1 MFKCMCRFPVGKIG
15 FYLTGNEMMS
25 IIQRH
30 IVMNKEVLQEMLFER
45 KWKARAWE
53 ACFAMICMV
62 LFLGSCVHPNK
73 QPTQNDR
80 QVCDTEEVNT
90 AQKEQSI
97 PVTEEP
103 VVQDME
109 AILEGMRPAVV
120 QLYCEMPDGGHIA
133 ASGFLME
140 ISEDNIYICT
150 NRHVIEGY
158 EKWQVYF
165 FDGTMA
171 LGDNIGVSDTYD
183 VGVVSVPLTEVQEQV
198 RSELKT
204 VHIDM
209 DAWENIGNGQPDI
222 GFLRVGQ
229 DGEVLYT
236 MTGKVLRIQTDF
248 PWGNSKKETELSME
262 QTQGDSGSALFDRDG
277 NLISMVHG
285 NSNDVGGERN
295 WGIPLDGLIL
305 SYQEITGRTLE
316 LYE

>member
-1 MFKCMCRFPVGKIG
+1 MLFKRRWKKRGFHAYFAITCVGLMLCG
-15 FYLTGNEMMS
+15 CSNLNSSPNEYMTQS
-25 IIQRH
+25 TQQGL
-30 IVMNKEVLQEMLFER
+30 NKEEENAVPSEQCVL
-45 KWKARAWE
+45 ATE
-53 ACFAMICMV
+53 A
-62 LFLGSCVHPNK
+62 
-73 QPTQNDR
+73 
-80 QVCDTEEVNT
+80 VNV
-90 AQKEQSI
+90 
-97 PVTEEP
+97 P
-103 VVQDME
+103 DME
-109 AILEGMRPAVV
+109 DMLENMRPAVV

-150 NRHVIEGY
+150 NCHVIEGY

-165 FDGTMA
+165 FDGTMV
-171 LGDNIGVSDTYD
+171 LGDNIGVSDAYD
-183 VGVVSVPLTEVQEQV
+183 VGVVSVPLVEVQEPV
-198 RSELKT
+198 RSELKP